1 MDVTAGGSTDMQVR
15 GLAVASAFL
24 ALSSMAA
31 GTFILPISFPGFS
44 SVSQT
49 VSDLGAGGAPTQIP
63 MNVFG
68 IITAVAL
75 MSLAVFLRRAAMLG
89 RVLVAAAAISAAMSL
104 VFPKPAP
111 HVDTPAHTAAVTCLA
126 VTLGFWPLA
135 AFASRRRRWSASLR
149 STCWYT
155 AVAIVLG
162 FTFLFNWL
170 QGTGVTGL
178 LERVFMFTEL
188 VATAVFASVGMKQ
201 VSTA

>member
-1 MDVTAGGSTDMQVR
+1 MDVTAGGSTDMPVR

-24 ALSSMAA
+24 ALGSMAA
-31 GTFILPISFPGFS
+31 GAFILPISFPG
-44 SVSQT
+44 
-49 VSDLGAGGAPTQIP
+49 L
-63 MNVFG
+63 
-68 IITAVAL
+68 
-75 MSLAVFLRRAAMLG
+75 LG
-89 RVLVAAAAISAAMSL
+89 RVLVAAAAVSAALSL

-170 QGTGVTGL
+170 QGTVVTGL

-188 VATAVFASVGMKQ
+188 VATVVFASVGMKE